1 MTVYLFKQA
10 NLGLKV
16 FKSWTL
22 NWLKKNNGYFSDI
35 KLTPFL

>member
-1 MTVYLFKQA
+1 MTFYLFKQA

-22 NWLKKNNGYFSDI
+22 KLLKKNNGYF
-35 KLTPFL
+35 F